1 MVILRY
7 GNTNTFFIR
16 GKNCGLLIDTD
27 YAGTLPVFYK
37 AIKENGITVKDISYV
52 LATHY
57 HPDHIGLI
65 SELME
70 QGVTLLLVTS
80 QIGSL
85 HFSDEIFN
93 RDRRL
98 RYHSIE
104 EEKAKLISCEESRDF
119 LHGIGIDGEIIS
131 IPSHSKDSVAILLD
145 QGDCIVGDLEP
156 AGYLGA
162 YDDNRLLKNDWERI
176 MSHRPKRIFYAHA
189 NSQIMETSREMIF

>member
-7 GNTNTFFIR
+7 GNTNTFFVQ
-16 GKNCGLLIDTD
+16 GNCGGLLIDTD
-27 YAGTLPVFYK
+27 YAGTLPAFYK
-37 AIKENGITVKDISYV
+37 AIKEKDITVKDISYV

-80 QIGSL
+80 QIGSV
-85 HFSDEIFN
+85 HFEDEIFS
-93 RDRRL
+93 RDKRL
-98 RYHSIE
+98 QYHPIE
-104 EEKAKLISCEESRDF
+104 EEKAKLISCEESREF
-119 LHGIGIDGEIIS
+119 LHGIGINGEIIS
-131 IPSHSKDSVAILLD
+131 IPSHSKDSVAVLLD

-162 YDDNRLLKNDWERI
+162 YEDNRLLKNDWERI
-176 MSHRPKRIFYAHA
+176 MRHRPKRIFYAHA
-189 NSQIMETSREMIF
+189 NSQIMENHR

>member
-7 GNTNTFFIR
+7 GNTNTFFVQ
-16 GKNCGLLIDTD
+16 GNCGGLLIDTD
-27 YAGTLPVFYK
+27 YAGTLPAFYK
-37 AIKENGITVKDISYV
+37 AIKEKDITVKDISYV

-80 QIGSL
+80 QIGSV
-85 HFSDEIFN
+85 HFGDEIFS
-93 RDRRL
+93 RDKRL
-98 RYHSIE
+98 QYHPIE
-104 EEKAKLISCEESRDF
+104 EEKAKLISCEESREF
-119 LHGIGIDGEIIS
+119 LHGIGINGEIIS
-131 IPSHSKDSVAILLD
+131 IPSHSKDSVAVLLD

-162 YDDNRLLKNDWERI
+162 YEDNRLLKNDWERI
-176 MSHRPKRIFYAHA
+176 MRHRPKRIFYAHA
-189 NSQIMETSREMIF
+189 NSQIMENHR

>member
-16 GKNCGLLIDTD
+16 GNGGGLLIDTD
-27 YAGTLPVFYK
+27 YAGTLPTFYK
-37 AIKENGITVKDISYV
+37 AIKENGITVKNISYV

-57 HPDHIGLI
+57 HPDHIGLV

-80 QIGSL
+80 QIESV
-85 HFSDEIFN
+85 HFADEIFS
-93 RDRRL
+93 RDKRL
-98 RYHSIE
+98 QYHPID
-104 EEKAKLISCEESRDF
+104 EEKAKLISCEESREF
-119 LHGIGIDGEIIS
+119 LHGIGINGEIIS
-131 IPSHSKDSVAILLD
+131 VPSHSKDSVAILLD

-156 AGYLGA
+156 AGYLDA

-189 NSQIMETSREMIF
+189 NSQIMRTSQEIIF